1 MDLSPLIDSIVTLL
15 GNNLLISIA
24 LAILLII
31 MLFRK
36 PKLFFMIFFITLF
49 LGAVLYMIFSVS
61 STAVSEKKA
70 LINKSARDLPTE

>member
-1 MDLSPLIDSIVTLL
+1 MDFSLLIDSILTSF
-15 GNNLLISIA
+15 GNNLIISIA
-24 LAILLII
+24 LAVLLTF

-61 STAVSEKKA
+61 STAVSEKEE
-70 LINKSARDLPTE
+70 LISKSTRDLPRE

>member
-61 STAVSEKKA
+61 STAVSEEKH
-70 LINKSARDLPTE
+70 LINESMKDLAKK

>member
-61 STAVSEKKA
+61 STAVSEEKQ
-70 LINKSARDLPTE
+70 LINESMKDLAKK

>member
-61 STAVSEKKA
+61 STAVSEEKQ
-70 LINKSARDLPTE
+70 LINESMRDLPKE